1 MVLFSKILLLL
12 WLINFAPP
20 LLAHLLGEKW
30 SNPVDGDRLYK
41 DGKPLLGPHKTYRGI
56 AAGLATGFLVGWA
69 LGFPAWVSF
78 STGFLSMLGD
88 LLSSFIKRRLDLPSG
103 SAVFGFDQI
112 FEGSLP
118 FVVLAP
124 HESLGLMDVLVLT
137 ALFTVVAYSGSRFF
151 KEILS
156 RKPYEHYPR
165 KLNSRVRFREFR
177 ACQITSHPL
186 HHFVNFE
193 DAFYYHF
200 VMKWFFRALGIYDR
214 GMRNALQVEV
224 TRITFDFEDLPEAF
238 DGYRVLFLTDL
249 HLDGLK
255 GLTEKLQSLLLD
267 LPADLCV
274 IGGDL
279 RMETHGPFSQALS
292 LMRRLI
298 PAIHAKDGIIGILGN
313 HDCIE
318 IVEVLQKEGIT
329 FLVNDALAVERRGE
343 KIWFVGVDDPHY
355 YRCDD
360 LGQAFRGVREEDFAV
375 FLAHSNEVYR
385 EARQYGSRL
394 YLCGHSHAGQIQ
406 LPPFGP
412 LFTHS
417 RAPRRYSQG
426 KWSYRG
432 MIGYTSCGAGVS
444 GVPLR
449 FFSRGEVVLITL
461 RRKQSEY
468 ATEDLNPPPL
478 H

>member
-1 MVLFSKILLLL
+1 MLLYSKILILL

-20 LLAHLLGEKW
+20 MVAHLLGERW
-30 SNPVDGDRLYK
+30 DTPVDGGYVLRN
-41 DGKPLLGPHKTYRGI
+41 GTPLLGPHKTRRGVL
-56 AAGLATGFLVGWA
+56 AGIVTGSLVGWII
-69 LGFPAWVSF
+69 GFPAWVAFLS
-78 STGFLSMLGD
+78 GLLSMLGD
-88 LLSSFIKRRLDLPSG
+88 LLSSFIKRRFELPAG
-103 SAVFGFDQI
+103 RVVFGLDQV

-118 FVVLAP
+118 FVLLAP
-124 HESLGLMDVLVLT
+124 YALLGPLDVVVLVG
-137 ALFTVVAYSGSRFF
+137 LFTLGAHSGSRFF
-151 KEILS
+151 KEVLLE
-156 RKPYEHYPR
+156 KPYASYPR

-186 HHFVNFE
+186 HHFANFE

-200 VMKWFFRALGIYDR
+200 IMKSFFRSLGIYER
-214 GMRNALQVEV
+214 GLRNALQVGV
-224 TRITFDFEDLPEAF
+224 TRITFDFEDLPQAF
-238 DGYRVLFLTDL
+238 DGYRILFLSDL

-255 GLTEKLQSLLLD
+255 GLTEKLQSLLHD

-279 RMETHGPFSQALS
+279 RMETHGPFSEALS

-298 PAIHAKDGIIGILGN
+298 PAIHATDGVLGILGN

-318 IVEVLQKEGIT
+318 IVDVLEKEGML
-329 FLVNDALAVERRGE
+329 FLVNDAVAIERNGE

-360 LGQAFRGVREEDFAV
+360 LNQAFRAVQDGDFSI
-375 FLAHSNEVYR
+375 FLAHSNEIYR
-385 EARQYGSRL
+385 EARQYNPKL

-406 LPPFGP
+406 LPFIGP

-417 RAPRRYSQG
+417 RAPRRYCKG
-426 KWSYRG
+426 TWRYRG
-432 MIGYTSCGAGVS
+432 MLGYTSNGVGVS

-449 FFSRGEVVLITL
+449 FFSHGEVALITL
-461 RRKQSEY
+461 QRK
-468 ATEDLNPPPL
+468 
-478 H
+478 